1 MQTSAITI
9 ISLALIGATVAA
21 PSASVV
27 KARADNG
34 ILNLLAQSNL
44 LGSSTDPDITT
55 ECFNHFM
62 PILNQ
67 ITTNFSVQYEQCVTV
82 ASQAAANL
90 SAMAARNRADFVN
103 ESSAICS
110 AFTSCNSNTDNLD
123 FFNCYA
129 STASADINEIYN
141 LSTDSSNAA
150 ISLKGGL
157 QQIKDTEDICTNNAQ
172 STYTEQT
179 SETYSELYACFANGL
194 PAGTTV
200 SASSA

>member
-9 ISLALIGATVAA
+9 ISLALIGATVAI
-21 PSASVV
+21 PVASIA

-44 LGSSTDPDITT
+44 LGSSADPDITT

-62 PILNQ
+62 PILNE
-67 ITTNFSVQYEQCVTV
+67 ISTNFSVEYEQCVTV

-90 SAMAARNRADFVN
+90 SAKAAQNRADFVK
-103 ESSAICS
+103 ETSAICS
-110 AFTSCNSNTDNLD
+110 AFSSCHSDTDNLD

-129 STASADINEIYN
+129 TAASTDINEIYN
-141 LSTDSSNAA
+141 LSDNASNAA

-157 QQIKDTEDICTNNAQ
+157 QQIKDTEDICTNTAQ
-172 STYTEQT
+172 CTYTEKT
-179 SETYSELYACFANGL
+179 SETFRQLYACFGNGL
-194 PAGTTV
+194 PADTTV
-200 SASSA
+200 SAS